1 MRHHDVAAGI
11 EASQGP
17 AVAPNRRTFMKLAT
31 ATLAAAAFLALAAP
45 VRAGDPGSKPYQQ
58 PQQQNM
64 EREKENRPYALT
76 GDARRTNDGGFKA
89 KTEWVGANRERRTV
103 YERE

>member
-1 MRHHDVAAGI
+1 MASGI
-11 EASQGP
+11 EAQEDP
-17 AVAPNRRTFMKLAT
+17 AVEPNRRTAMKLAT

-58 PQQQNM
+58 PQQQNIQ
-64 EREKENRPYALT
+64 REKEKRPYALT
-76 GDARRTNDGGFKA
+76 GDSRRTNDGGFKA
-89 KTEWVGANRERRTV
+89 KTEWIGANRERRTV

>member
-1 MRHHDVAAGI
+1 MRHHDVASGI
-11 EASQGP
+11 EAQEDP
-17 AVAPNRRTFMKLAT
+17 TVEPNRRTAMKLAT

-64 EREKENRPYALT
+64 QRERENRPYALT
-76 GDARRTNDGGFKA
+76 GDSRRTSGDGFKT